1 MRRTIHTGK
10 SLAGFGPALSSLFA
24 VLKMRS
30 IFCLSVASA
39 VWFLSPMAALAAEPL
54 NLTLDNA
61 GTVTNIGDFEGI
73 GAYAFLTKTLVPNS
87 GNFPV
92 CSGGLSGTGSQFS
105 DQVVGLNVFDDGG
118 LGTGD
123 CIAAGDYYIMFTDS
137 SPFNTVLAYAVVSW
151 DGQEVTTSP
160 VLPEWL
166 ESSLYYGTFDTR
178 LITASSSGSRLTP
191 NIGLQYYLDP
201 SEFTFQN
208 TPDSVSINVWKDAAQ
223 DTFIGTDTP
232 IILSYVSGTSTRN
245 FTFSKSLDANSTYRV
260 NITFYNRL
268 TGSVVL
274 PRTSI
279 TMTIVTDGS
288 NVVSYTVNKVAD
300 GRTFPEAEYED
311 CGLTSLSGCLN
322 NSMRFLFIPDAA
334 TISQF
339 EATYNSLWEKA
350 PFIYI
355 SQLPE
360 IIDSLFTQTGGT
372 FSIGIDTG
380 LGEFTFF
387 NAAQVAAV
395 PNANTIK
402 NLGAAFLWISL
413 AFMFYRKTLAIHDKT
428 TV

>member
-24 VLKMRS
+24 VAQPQLRLCS
-30 IFCLSVASA
+30 SGASVVALAVLFLFAALSPQVASA
-39 VWFLSPMAALAAEPL
+39 ADYEKEIEINGNQICIDLSDVTYSGLIGDHLYKGTYPDQTQSVISGATGFNQGIYCPYTTA
-54 NLTLDNA
+54 NLT
-61 GTVTNIGDFEGI
+61 TN
-73 GAYAFLTKTLVPNS
+73 
-87 GNFPV
+87 
-92 CSGGLSGTGSQFS
+92 
-105 DQVVGLNVFDDGG
+105 
-118 LGTGD
+118 
-123 CIAAGDYYIMFTDS
+123 GDYWIKIAELS
-137 SPFNTVLAYAVVSW
+137 SPNDVYYGKFSW
-151 DGQEVTTSP
+151 DGSTVTPSP
-160 VLPEWL
+160 VIPEAL
-166 ESSLYYGTFDTR
+166 ESSLYYGTFNTR

-288 NVVSYTVNKVAD
+288 NVVSYTVNKVAN
-300 GRTFPEAEYED
+300 GLTFPEAEYEE

-322 NSMRFLFIPDAA
+322 NSIRFLFIPDAT

-350 PFIYI
+350 PFIYL
-355 SQLPE
+355 SQIPDV
-360 IIDSLFTQTGGT
+360 IDTLFNQNGGT

-402 NLGAAFLWISL
+402 NIGAAFLWISL